1 MEAVSKHNNDL
12 VYFSGLLNFAK
23 TEANTIVK
31 GSPIVNTG
39 RGLGRVNY
47 CTLLERNSSIL
58 RMFFLFCLGPLI
70 IYDLG
75 GGVVEGFCL
84 SQNKIYLISPPPW
97 LCSILMIPLIGRH
110 PLPLYTTL

>member
-1 MEAVSKHNNDL
+1 MEVVSKHKNDL

-39 RGLGRVNY
+39 RGLGRVNHR
-47 CTLLERNSSIL
+47 TLLERNSSIL
-58 RMFFLFCLGPLI
+58 RMFFLFFCLGPLI

-84 SQNKIYLISPPPW
+84 SQNKIYLIPPPPPA
-97 LCSILMIPLIGRH
+97 L
-110 PLPLYTTL
+110 